1 MPGQQTTARMG
12 RPPEINKVVKVNDD
26 GSTLTAG
33 QQVIE
38 RMRLVN
44 DLHVAAASA
53 GIATR
58 TLNNWRLDGARLRA
72 LDAQGKRA
80 LTERERT
87 YVDFVQ
93 ALERAEAQWETGKVA
108 LIEGAAIGGSEV
120 TKTTERWEMIDG
132 EMKLVERKVETTTL
146 RPEWTA
152 AAWLLERRMKRKYGR
167 QLEVTGADGAP
178 LVNPH
183 DQARDLSD
191 SLRLFLEGEGIP
203 AYLQGVEDGKK
214 AASPKGRAIPAESRE
229 A

>member
-1 MPGQQTTARMG
+1 MSGGYPSSMPGQKTTARMG
-12 RPPEINKVVKVNDD
+12 RPSDIDRIVKVGDD
-26 GSTLTAG
+26 GTPLTAG
-33 QQVIE
+33 DQIIE

-72 LDAQGKRA
+72 VEAQGKRA
-80 LTERERT
+80 LTDHERKF
-87 YVDFVQ
+87 VNFVQ

-120 TKTTERWEMIDG
+120 TKTTERWEVVDG
-132 EMKLVERKVETTTL
+132 EMKLVERKIETTTL

-178 LVNPH
+178 LVPV
-183 DQARDLSD
+183 DEQARDLAD
-191 SLRLFLEGEGIP
+191 SLRIYME
-203 AYLQGVEDGKK
+203 GVEDGQRS
-214 AASPKGRAIPAESRE
+214 ASPKRKAIPAESRE

>member
-1 MPGQQTTARMG
+1 MG
-12 RPPEINKVVKVNDD
+12 RPSEIDRVVKVGED
-26 GSTLTAG
+26 GIPLTAG
-33 QQVIE
+33 QQIIE

-72 LDAQGKRA
+72 IEAQGKRP
-80 LTERERT
+80 LTERERI

-120 TKTTERWEMIDG
+120 TKTTERWEMFSDG
-132 EMKLVERKVETTTL
+132 NLKLVERKVETTTL

-178 LVNPH
+178 LVPP
-183 DQARDLSD
+183 DEQARDLAD
-191 SLRLFLEGEGIP
+191 SLRI
-203 AYLQGVEDGKK
+203 YMDGVEDGKRE
-214 AASPKGRAIPAESRE
+214 AAPKRKAIPAESRE
-229 A
+229 APTSG

>member
-1 MPGQQTTARMG
+1 MPGQKTTARTG
-12 RPPEINKVVKVNDD
+12 RPSMIDQVVKITDAGPV
-26 GSTLTAG
+26 TAG
-33 QQVIE
+33 QAVIE
-38 RMRLVN
+38 RMSLVN

-72 LDAQGKRA
+72 IEAQGKRT
-80 LTERERT
+80 LTERERV
-87 YVDFVQ
+87 YVEFVQ

-120 TKTTERWEMIDG
+120 TKTTERFELVDG
-132 EMKLVERKVETTTL
+132 AMVLVERKVETTTL

-178 LVNPH
+178 LVPV
-183 DQARDLSD
+183 DEQARDLAD
-191 SLRLFLEGEGIP
+191 SLRIYME
-203 AYLQGVEDGKK
+203 GVEDGQRS
-214 AASPKGRAIPAESRE
+214 ASPKRKAIPATSTEV
-229 A
+229 

>member
-1 MPGQQTTARMG
+1 MPAGYSHAMPGQQTTARMG
-12 RPPEINKVVKVNDD
+12 RPSEIDKIVKVNED
-26 GSTLTAG
+26 GTALTAG
-33 QQVIE
+33 QQIIE

-72 LDAQGKRA
+72 IEAQGKRT
-80 LTERERT
+80 LTERER
-87 YVDFVQ
+87 VFVNFVQ

-120 TKTTERWEMIDG
+120 TKTTERWEMFSDG

-152 AAWLLERRMKRKYGR
+152 AAWLLERKMPGKWGR
-167 QLEVTGADGAP
+167 RLEVSASNVP
-178 LVNPH
+178 LVPP
-183 DQARDLSD
+183 DEQARDLAD
-191 SLRLFLEGEGIP
+191 SLRD
-203 AYLQGVEDGKK
+203 YMTGVEDGK
-214 AASPKGRAIPAESRE
+214 AAATPKRKAIPAESRE

>member
-1 MPGQQTTARMG
+1 MFGGYPSPMPGQKTTARTGPG
-12 RPPEINKVVKVNDD
+12 RPSMIDQVVKVTDE
-26 GSTLTAG
+26 GPVTAG
-33 QQVIE
+33 QAVIE
-38 RMRLVN
+38 RMSLVN

-72 LDAQGKRA
+72 VEAQGKRT
-80 LTERERT
+80 LTERERV
-87 YVDFVQ
+87 YVEFVQ

-120 TKTTERWEMIDG
+120 TKTTERWEVVDG
-132 EMKLVERKVETTTL
+132 AMVLVERKVETTTL

-178 LVNPH
+178 LVPV
-183 DQARDLSD
+183 DEQARDLAD
-191 SLRLFLEGEGIP
+191 SLRIYME
-203 AYLQGVEDGKK
+203 GVEDGKRS
-214 AASPKGRAIPAESRE
+214 AEPKRKAIPAESRE

>member
-12 RPPEINKVVKVNDD
+12 RPSEIDRVVKVTED
-26 GSTLTAG
+26 GTPLTAG
-33 QQVIE
+33 EQIIE

-44 DLHVAAASA
+44 DLSVAAASA
-53 GIATR
+53 GIASR
-58 TLNNWRLDGARLRA
+58 TLSNWRLDGARLRA
-72 LDAQGKRA
+72 IEAQGKRT
-80 LTERERT
+80 LTERERV

-120 TKTTERWEMIDG
+120 TKTVERYELVDG
-132 EMKLVERKVETTTL
+132 EMKLVERKVEVTTL

-178 LVNPH
+178 LVPP
-183 DQARDLSD
+183 DEQARDLAD
-191 SLRLFLEGEGIP
+191 SLRD
-203 AYLQGVEDGKK
+203 YLAGVEDGRK
-214 AASPKGRAIPAESRE
+214 APAPKRKAIPAESRE

>member
-1 MPGQQTTARMG
+1 MIDQ
-12 RPPEINKVVKVNDD
+12 VVKVGDD
-26 GSTLTAG
+26 GRPVTAG
-33 QQVIE
+33 QAVLE
-38 RMRLVN
+38 RMQLVN

-72 LDAQGKRA
+72 VETQGKRL
-80 LTERERT
+80 LTESERT
-87 YVDFVQ
+87 YVEFVQ

-120 TKTTERWEMIDG
+120 TKTTERFELVDG
-132 EMKLVERKVETTTL
+132 VMVLVERKVETTTL

-152 AAWLLERRMKRKYGR
+152 AAWLLERRLKRKYGR

-178 LVNPH
+178 LVPP
-183 DQARDLSD
+183 DEQARDLAD
-191 SLRLFLEGEGIP
+191 SLRI
-203 AYLQGVEDGKK
+203 YMDGVEDGKR
-214 AASPKGRAIPAESRE
+214 AASPKRKAIPAESRE